1 MVDQTMLEYCREK
14 GYHNQT
20 LDRWLSLVEDDREA
34 LLDLALGL
42 KLGENHL
49 RDFLDWLEE
58 VALRDGTSLGKILR
72 GERVSSLL
80 SDPRLTRSDKL
91 KRAKG
96 EVRRLRFPRLAHIEG
111 EIQRRLQ
118 ELKLKPQLRISVPPA
133 LEGEGLTV
141 EVKAASYEELKQ
153 LVEELRETLERASLK
168 EIFALLRGEGDVGV

>member
-1 MVDQTMLEYCREK
+1 MA
-14 GYHNQT
+14 
-20 LDRWLSLVEDDREA
+20 EDDREA

-58 VALRDGTSLGKILR
+58 AALRDGTSLCEILR
-72 GERVSSLL
+72 GEPLSSIL

-91 KRAKG
+91 KRTKE

-111 EIQRRLQ
+111 EIQKRLR

-133 LEGEGLTV
+133 LEGEGLTIQM
-141 EVKAASYEELKQ
+141 KAASYDELKR